1 VKILG
6 KIIVF
11 LFVAGTLV
19 VLGGGLWGFLTL
31 QTALHQSLQLQE
43 PRTLDVPPGSTPASI
58 FARLEREEVLEDSAW
73 LRRYWQ
79 WQMDGAVLHVGEY
92 QLQPQ
97 MTAAELLHLLE
108 RGDVLQRQLTLV
120 EGWNFNQVRAA
131 LRQAERLAQTLP
143 EDFSDAQVMAALELP
158 EIHPEGR
165 FFPDTYQYTLGMSDR
180 DLLLRA
186 YQRMEQQ
193 LAEAWEG
200 RAKDLPFDSAYE
212 ALIMASIVE
221 RETGVP
227 SERPEIAG
235 VFARRMKL
243 GMRLQ
248 TDPTVIYGMGD
259 SYNGRITRRD
269 LTEHTAYNTYTID
282 GLPPTPIAM
291 PGSGA
296 LSAAVNPLPGKSLYF
311 VAKGDG
317 SHVFSNSLAEHNR
330 AVREYQMRRRSDYRS
345 SPAPVE
351 PAPAAESSAQ

>member
-1 VKILG
+1 MKILG

-11 LFVAGTLV
+11 LFVVGTLL

-31 QTALHQSLQLQE
+31 QTALHQPLQLQE
-43 PRTLDVPPGSTPASI
+43 PRTLDVPPGSTPAGV
-58 FARLEREEVLEDSAW
+58 FAKLEREQVLDDSAW

-79 WQMDGAVLHVGEY
+79 WQMEGAVLHVGEY
-92 QLQPQ
+92 ALQPE

-108 RGDVLQRQLTLV
+108 RGDVLQRHLTLV
-120 EGWNFNQVRAA
+120 EGWNFTQVRAA
-131 LRQAERLAQTLP
+131 LRQAERLEQTLP
-143 EDFSDAQVMAALELP
+143 EEWSDAQVMDALELSDV
-158 EIHPEGR
+158 HPEGR

-180 DLLLRA
+180 DLLQRA

-193 LAEAWEG
+193 LAEAWEA
-200 RAKDLPFDSAYE
+200 RAKDLPFDTAYK

-235 VFARRMKL
+235 VFTRRLNIGMK
-243 GMRLQ
+243 LQ
-248 TDPTVIYGMGD
+248 TDPTVIYGMGAD
-259 SYNGRITRRD
+259 YDGRITRRD
-269 LTEHTAYNTYTID
+269 LTKPTAYNTYTID

-291 PGSGA
+291 PGKEA
-296 LSAAVNPLPGKSLYF
+296 LLAAVNPKPGKSLYF

-330 AVREYQMRRRSDYRS
+330 AVREYQMRRRADYRS
-345 SPAPVE
+345 SPAPV
-351 PAPAAESSAQ
+351 SAGEEGEQ

>member
-1 VKILG
+1 MLG
-6 KIIVF
+6 KIIIF
-11 LFVAGTLV
+11 LFVTATLL

-43 PRTLDVPPGSTPASI
+43 QRTLDVPPGSTPAGV
-58 FARLEREEVLEDSAW
+58 FASLERDQVLENSAW

-79 WQMDGAVLHVGEY
+79 WRMKGAVLHVGEY
-92 QLQPQ
+92 ELQPE
-97 MTAAELLHLLE
+97 MTAAELLHMLE
-108 RGDVLQRQLTLV
+108 RGDVLQRHVTLV
-120 EGWNFNQVRAA
+120 EGWNFAQVRAA
-131 LRQAERLAQTLP
+131 LRGAERLQQTLP
-143 EDFSDAQVMAALELP
+143 EDWSDEQVMDALDLAGV
-158 EIHPEGR
+158 HPEGR

-180 DLLLRA
+180 DLLIRA

-193 LAEAWEG
+193 LAEAWED
-200 RAKDLPFDSAYE
+200 RAKDLPFDTAYE

-235 VFARRMKL
+235 VFTRRLKI

-248 TDPTVIYGMGD
+248 TDPTVIYGMGED
-259 SYNGRITRRD
+259 YAGRITRRH
-269 LTEHTAYNTYTID
+269 LTQPTAYNTYVID

-291 PGSGA
+291 PGRGA
-296 LSAAVNPLPGKSLYF
+296 LRAAVNPKPGKSLYF

-330 AVREYQMRRRSDYRS
+330 AVRQYQLQRRSDYRS
-345 SPAPVE
+345 SPAPAPVE
-351 PAPAAESSAQ
+351 ESAE